1 MTWLALVPRDVAPQ
15 VEGPSTTSLV
25 IGGVVVAAVA
35 ALVVVL
41 VRRSNRPRP
50 Q

>member
-1 MTWLALVPRDVAPQ
+1 MTWLALVPHDVAPQ
-15 VEGPSTTSLV
+15 PDGPSSTSLV
-25 IGGVVVAAVA
+25 IGGIVVAAIAV
-35 ALVVVL
+35 LVIVL